1 MYINYPVEVREITA
15 PCVVH
20 EGDGFYIRAF
30 PLQHTKTCVGYTLEE
45 LDRPGEFNP
54 QAAKDL
60 NVPCGPLWS
69 KLQSG
74 ESVTALDG
82 TIVYP
87 EQVLGPK
94 RSGRK
99 FSYVTDSLYLPSI
112 AKEVY
117 GSDLLI
123 CEGMFADD
131 VIDQAKEKK
140 HMTARQAATI
150 AKDGNVKKMGLI
162 HYSPRYTDHELSLLL
177 EEAQSVFK
185 DTVLTKDRM
194 VFDIPYEDWI

>member
-1 MYINYPVEVREITA
+1 M
-15 PCVVH
+15 
-20 EGDGFYIRAF
+20 
-30 PLQHTKTCVGYTLEE
+30 
-45 LDRPGEFNP
+45 
-54 QAAKDL
+54 
-60 NVPCGPLWS
+60 
-69 KLQSG
+69 
-74 ESVTALDG
+74 
-82 TIVYP
+82 
-87 EQVLGPK
+87 
-94 RSGRK
+94 
-99 FSYVTDSLYLPSI
+99 PSI

-194 VFDIPYEDWI
+194 VFDIPYED